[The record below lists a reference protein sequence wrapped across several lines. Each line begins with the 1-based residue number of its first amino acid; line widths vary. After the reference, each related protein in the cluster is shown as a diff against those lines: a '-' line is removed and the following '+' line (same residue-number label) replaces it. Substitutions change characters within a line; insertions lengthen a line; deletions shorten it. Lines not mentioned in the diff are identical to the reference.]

1 MLGMSM
7 TMNDVCCL
15 IPAWFGSVATVL
27 AALLAYETWGSFSGA
42 AMTAGLFAIL
52 PAHLMRSMAGE
63 YDNEC
68 IAMAAMLLTFYLW
81 VRSLRNAGSWPIG
94 VLTGLAYGYMVST
107 WGGFIFVLNMVAL
120 HAAVC
125 VFADWMRGRYDAS
138 LLWAYSLFFVVGH
151 GDCDACAARGWTPF
165 KSLEQLM
172 ALLVFIFMWAL
183 HFSEILRRRADV
195 PIRSNKAL
203 RIRARVFMITCGVL
217 VLAASA
223 AGTTGILRAPLLP
236 RPCFVCAAHPH
247 RQPSRR
253 FRRGTHAHVS
263 GCILV
268 VFPHMPA
275 GIVARVFVTLFL
287 CSAPVPP
294 REVVHS
300 AVLPGRLLF
309 LDKNEPADAAFR
321 ARCGCVDGNMLGGVM
336 DLSVDSLFLPPGV
349 CEDGKKRQMK
359 GRHKQKDLV
368 ERAETRIS
376 TAWKKMCRRRP
387 FFAAA
392 LVGALLVLGGHALLT
407 PAIASTAISLLKP
420 CRPANHNAS
429 PVAYGGNCHAGT
441 TITSRTCGCAT
452 THRRT
457 PAFLHGGTTATRSR
471 GSGIARALRTATR
484 ESRAHCHNWKAAYV
498 ARGEGPLAHSAPCR
512 LCTDM
517 DRQPGG
523 GLDEVAAHGTHWQQC
538 VPRHLPRGRPV
549 VLQLWV

>member
-1 MLGMSM
+1 MTEKEATAVDDSSVENVYFLNAFPIPNSVLRTSRVCVLSLLMVTGTLEAYTLRLIPIHIYGKVIHEFDPWFNFRASEYLDEHGWDAFFHWYDYMSWYPLGRPVGTTIFPGLQITSVLIRRALSMLGMSM

-138 LLWAYSLFFVVGH
+138 LLWAYSLFFVVGT
-151 GDCDACAARGWTPF
+151 AIATRVPPVGWTPF

-195 PIRSNKAL
+195 PIRSTKAL

-217 VLAASA
+217 VLAAALLAPQGYFGPLSSRVRA
-223 AGTTGILRAPLLP
+223 LFVQHTRTGNPL
-236 RPCFVCAAHPH
+236 VDSVAE
-247 RQPSRR
+247 
-253 FRRGTHAHVS
+253 
-263 GCILV
+263 
-268 VFPHMPA
+268 HMPTSA
-275 GIVARVFVTLFL
+275 DAFWSYFHICLPGSLLGFFVTPLFML
-287 CSAPVPP
+287 CAVPP

-321 ARCGCVDGNMLGGVM
+321 ARCGCVD
-336 DLSVDSLFLPPGV
+336 
-349 CEDGKKRQMK
+349 RQYA
-359 GRHKQKDLV
+359 G
-368 ERAETRIS
+368 
-376 TAWKKMCRRRP
+376 W
-387 FFAAA
+387 
-392 LVGALLVLGGHALLT
+392 GH
-407 PAIASTAISLLKP
+407 
-420 CRPANHNAS
+420 
-429 PVAYGGNCHAGT
+429 
-441 TITSRTCGCAT
+441 
-452 THRRT
+452 
-457 PAFLHGGTTATRSR
+457 
-471 GSGIARALRTATR
+471 
-484 ESRAHCHNWKAAYV
+484 
-498 ARGEGPLAHSAPCR
+498 GPLRGLVVSSA
-512 LCTDM
+512 
-517 DRQPGG
+517 G
-523 GLDEVAAHGTHWQQC
+523 C
-538 VPRHLPRGRPV
+538 V
-549 VLQLWV
+549 